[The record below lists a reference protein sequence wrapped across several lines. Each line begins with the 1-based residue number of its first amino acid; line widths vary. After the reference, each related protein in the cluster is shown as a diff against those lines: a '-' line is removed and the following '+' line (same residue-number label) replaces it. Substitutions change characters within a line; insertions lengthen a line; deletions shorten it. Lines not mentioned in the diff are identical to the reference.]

1 MTAHKLL
8 ILITILISQKI
19 YSQDTLFFKL
29 SNPWN
34 TVKDL
39 NGKYI
44 RKCVKE
50 NDYFHVWDYNSK
62 NILVT
67 ESFYTDTNFTRKL
80 FCHKYFNE
88 TRGFLEQSRC
98 YQEGRLHGYFV
109 SYSPAGDTTGYDIF
123 ENSTVIKS
131 WRSQPEEAE
140 ATFVMN
146 EKFAEF
152 PGGQKAWL
160 EFLSN
165 NLQYPDS
172 LQNIKG
178 QVILKFVVSPMGII
192 ENVEVIKS
200 LHPILD
206 QEAIRV
212 IRKSPKWKP
221 AKQNGKKVKTIIR
234 QPIGFG

>member
-1 MTAHKLL
+1 MTFKRLFIFIA
-8 ILITILISQKI
+8 ILISHRA
-19 YSQDTLFFKL
+19 YSEDTLFFKL

-34 TVKDL
+34 TVKDA
-39 NGKYI
+39 NGKYV

-50 NDYFHVWDYNSK
+50 NDYFHVWDYNR

-67 ESFYTDTNFTRKL
+67 ESFYSDTNFARKL

-88 TRGFLEQSRC
+88 TKGFLEQSRC
-98 YQEGRLHGYFV
+98 YQNGRLHGYFV
-109 SYSPAGDTTGYDIF
+109 SYSPNGDTTDYDIY
-123 ENSTVIKS
+123 ENGSVIKS
-131 WRSQPEEAE
+131 WSSQPQNSKP
-140 ATFVMN
+140 TFVMN
-146 EKFAEF
+146 EEPAEF
-152 PGGQKAWL
+152 PGGQRAWL
-160 EFLSN
+160 DFLSS

-178 QVILKFVVSPMGII
+178 QVLLKFVISPKGTI
-192 ENVEVIKS
+192 ETVEVIKS
-200 LHPILD
+200 LHSILD

-221 AKQNGKKVKTIIR
+221 AKQNGKKVQTIIT